1 MKTLESCIPRKQ
13 VLDGTA
19 DFVVN
24 LSMLPGIELEEAE
37 EFLDSNVLTSG
48 MDALI
53 RSEPDNSCD
62 HQAIALLTYIEQ

>member
-48 MDALI
+48 MDALTPVSRTIHMTI
-53 RSEPDNSCD
+53 R
-62 HQAIALLTYIEQ
+62 LLPYC